1 MVHKVT
7 QEGKETLMKLSLVAP
22 CYNEEGNVRLFCE
35 TARSVLDGI
44 EYEIVF
50 INDGSGDNTLTELK
64 KIAAEKKDNLTIIDF
79 SRNFGKE
86 AGMYAGLQKAKGEY
100 VCIIDTDMQQPLEV
114 AREMLEFLE
123 EHSEYDEV
131 AAYQE
136 ERIENKLMTF
146 AKNGFYWLINKLCDV
161 ELYKSA
167 SDFRMM
173 RRCVVEGILQMSE
186 YHRFSKGIFA
196 WVGFRTYFRPYEV
209 RERNSGTTS
218 WSVRKLFN
226 YAMEGVLSFSTKPL
240 RMVIKLGIGVSM
252 LAFLYMVI
260 VIIQKLAFGND
271 VPGYPTI
278 IVLILLLGG
287 IQLTVLGI
295 IGEYLSKVHIEVKN
309 RPIYIAK
316 EVEYS
321 EKENP

>member
-1 MVHKVT
+1 
-7 QEGKETLMKLSLVAP
+7 MKLSLVAP
-22 CYNEEGNVRLFCE
+22 CYNEEGNVRVFCE
-35 TARSVLDGI
+35 TAREVLKGI

-50 INDGSGDNTLTELK
+50 INDGSRDHTYEEQRKIFDEHRENITL
-64 KIAAEKKDNLTIIDF
+64 INF

-86 AGMYAGLQKAKGEY
+86 AGIYAGLTHAKGDF
-100 VCIIDTDMQQPLEV
+100 VCIIDTDMQQPIEV

-123 EHSEYDEV
+123 QNPDYDEV

-136 ERIENKLMTF
+136 ARIENKLMTM
-146 AKNGFYWLINKLCDV
+146 AKDGFYWLINKMCDV

-173 RRCVVEGILQMSE
+173 RRTVVKAILQMSE

-196 WVGFRTYFRPYEV
+196 WVGFNTYYRPYEV
-209 RERNSGTTS
+209 HERNAGTTS
-218 WSVRKLFN
+218 WSVSKLIN
-226 YAMEGVLSFSTKPL
+226 YAIEGVVSFSTKPL
-240 RMVIKLGIGVSM
+240 RVVIKLGIGTSA

-260 VIIQKLAFGND
+260 VVLQKLVFGND

-278 IVLILLLGG
+278 IVLILLIGG

-309 RPIYIAK
+309 RPIYISK
-316 EVEYS
+316 EILSYDPEQ
-321 EKENP
+321 EE